1 MGVPIITTVGLVAA
15 AALVAAR
22 YFWLERRRAQ
32 ENLQVR
38 FAHHNLPRTIPRDVA
53 LCLYRIVQE
62 ALHNVIRPSGVLQAE
77 VELTETMSHELQL
90 ASRFTDGRD
99 SSACANASPITE
111 HRRPRG
117 TRPRHADRSHRS
129 ATTLRRGDANRMSRP
144 RVILADDH
152 TLLLE
157 AFQKLLNDDCDIVGM
172 VSDGRALLAATDSLR
187 PDVVVVDISMPLLNG
202 IDAARQIKQAL
213 PDTRIIFLTMNE
225 DPDLA
230 AAAFRAGAS
239 GYLLKRSAASELQ
252 TAIREV
258 MRRRS
263 YVTPLVTEGLM
274 GSMLQ
279 GPESAHGAQQLTP
292 RQREVVQLVA
302 EGHSMKEVGHIL
314 NIAPRTVAFH
324 KYRIMEQ
331 LKIRTTAELIQFA
344 IKHHIV

>member
-1 MGVPIITTVGLVAA
+1 
-15 AALVAAR
+15 
-22 YFWLERRRAQ
+22 
-32 ENLQVR
+32 
-38 FAHHNLPRTIPRDVA
+38 
-53 LCLYRIVQE
+53 
-62 ALHNVIRPSGVLQAE
+62 
-77 VELTETMSHELQL
+77 
-90 ASRFTDGRD
+90 
-99 SSACANASPITE
+99 
-111 HRRPRG
+111 
-117 TRPRHADRSHRS
+117 
-129 ATTLRRGDANRMSRP
+129 MSRP

-202 IDAARQIKQAL
+202 IDAARQIKQVL